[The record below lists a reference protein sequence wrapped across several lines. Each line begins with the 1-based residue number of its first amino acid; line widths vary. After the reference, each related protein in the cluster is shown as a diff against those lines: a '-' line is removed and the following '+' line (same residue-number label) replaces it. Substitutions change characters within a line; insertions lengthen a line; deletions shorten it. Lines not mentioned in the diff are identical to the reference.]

1 MSLNI
6 IHLAAQKDYAHF
18 DLYRLKE
25 SGGWQIDFI
34 NLTAFL
40 EERGY
45 FIHRI
50 NPLKHIYIRIVDNIV
65 KEVGKVDIKKEI
77 LDFIKT
83 EKNRSIHEFFIKNI
97 NKATSDEFL
106 ETLEAKQID
115 FRRDGKYSMDIYF
128 ENCIARITADGV
140 EEIPYKNMVGYIWE
154 TQIIQREFKR
164 KPEDPKKPGDFKKF
178 CWNISAKDQNR
189 YNSIC
194 SAIGFLIH
202 NFKNPVYCP
211 AIILNDEVIS
221 DNPEGGT
228 GKGLL
233 MKAIQQFMKTV
244 TIEGKTFSFDRSF
257 LYQRVNADSKI
268 ICFQDVNKSFDFE
281 RLFSVLTDG
290 IEVEKKGM
298 GSVLIEFEESPK
310 VVITTNYAI
319 RGDGNSHERRRFEL
333 EISQHYNSERT
344 PLSEF
349 KKLMFKEWD
358 KTEWALFDNF
368 IVDCCQFYLRKGL
381 VKQELIHLEEKRLM
395 SLTSPDFIEFMET
408 FDFLTIRKKELY
420 DNFLREYPEYL
431 KQKWFSKQ
439 LLSKWVTAFARYK
452 GYTVSDYIYLSER
465 YYKFEM
471 LQTL

>member
-6 IHLAAQKDYAHF
+6 VHLASQKDYAHF

-25 SGGWQIDFI
+25 SGGWQIDFV

-40 EERGY
+40 HERGY
-45 FIHRI
+45 YLHRI

-65 KEVGKVDIKKEI
+65 KEVGKVDIKREI
-77 LDFIKT
+77 LDFIIS
-83 EKNRSIHEFFIKNI
+83 EGNRSIHEFFIKNI
-97 NKATSDEFL
+97 NKATSDEYL
-106 ETLEAKQID
+106 ETLDSKEID
-115 FRRDGKYSMDIYF
+115 FRRDTKNSIDLYF
-128 ENCIARITADGV
+128 ENCIARVTADGI
-140 EEIPYKNMVGYIWE
+140 EEIPYKNLVGYIWE
-154 TQIIQREFKR
+154 SQIIQRPFKR
-164 KPEDPKKPGDFKKF
+164 VPENPKKPGDFKVF
-178 CWNISAKDQNR
+178 CWNISAKDQAR

-233 MKAIQQFMKTV
+233 MKAIQQFMRTV

-268 ICFQDVNKSFDFE
+268 ICFQDVNKQFDFE

-349 KKLMFKEWD
+349 KKLMFKEWNPE
-358 KTEWALFDNF
+358 EWSLFDNF

-381 VKQELIHLEEKRLM
+381 VKQELIHLEEKRVITQ
-395 SLTSPDFIEFMET
+395 TSPEFLEFMET
-408 FDFLTIRKKELY
+408 FDFQMVRKAEIY
-420 DNFLREYPEYL
+420 DNFLKEYPEYHKHKWFT
-431 KQKWFSKQ
+431 KQKLTNWIG
-439 LLSKWVTAFARYK
+439 AFAKYK
-452 GYTVSDYIYLSER
+452 GYSVSDYIYMSER
-465 YYKFEM
+465 YYKFE
-471 LQTL
+471 TL